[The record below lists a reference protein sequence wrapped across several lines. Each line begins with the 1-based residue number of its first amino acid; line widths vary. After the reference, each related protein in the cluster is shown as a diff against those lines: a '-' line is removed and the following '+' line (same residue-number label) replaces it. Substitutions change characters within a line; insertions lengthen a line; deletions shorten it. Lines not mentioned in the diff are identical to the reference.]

1 MSTINIKH
9 LITFSLA
16 LVLLSCKQSNPPLKP
31 IIEDTTYDSTIFF
44 SGIKWYIKSGLN
56 NKLGPGPNYFSNSS
70 KNVFLDNSGNLHL
83 KITNE
88 NGKWNCAEVISKDFF
103 GYGTYVF
110 KLISN
115 VADIEKNVVYGFF
128 TWDNNSFLEQA
139 NSEVDIEFS
148 KWGKSSDSLTLTQS
162 VQPVWFNIPAPYIE
176 RTNHPQININKI
188 RFPSSHA
195 FTWTDSLITWKSY
208 EGTDYPGT
216 NLIASWRFDK
226 NNQARTKLEGGK
238 ESNPIVIPKPGS
250 DTHARINLWLLNGIA
265 PSDNKEVE
273 LIVKEF
279 KFIP

>member
-1 MSTINIKH
+1 MSTIKIKY

-128 TWDNNSFLEQA
+128 TWDNTSFLEQA

-176 RTNHPQININKI
+176 RTNHPQMNLNKI
-188 RFPSSHA
+188 KFPSTHS

-208 EGTDYPGT
+208 EGTDFPGT
-216 NLIASWRFDK
+216 NLIANWRFDK

>member
-1 MSTINIKH
+1 MSTINIKY

-31 IIEDTTYDSTIFF
+31 IIEDTSYDSTIFF

-226 NNQARTKLEGGK
+226 NNRARTKLEGGK

>member
-1 MSTINIKH
+1 M
-9 LITFSLA
+9 
-16 LVLLSCKQSNPPLKP
+16 
-31 IIEDTTYDSTIFF
+31 
-44 SGIKWYIKSGLN
+44 
-56 NKLGPGPNYFSNSS
+56 
-70 KNVFLDNSGNLHL
+70 
-83 KITNE
+83 
-88 NGKWNCAEVISKDFF
+88 
-103 GYGTYVF
+103 
-110 KLISN
+110 ISN

-128 TWDNNSFLEQA
+128 TWDNTSFLEQA

-176 RTNHPQININKI
+176 RTNHPQMNLNKI
-188 RFPSSHA
+188 KFPSTHS

>member
-1 MSTINIKH
+1 M
-9 LITFSLA
+9 
-16 LVLLSCKQSNPPLKP
+16 
-31 IIEDTTYDSTIFF
+31 
-44 SGIKWYIKSGLN
+44 
-56 NKLGPGPNYFSNSS
+56 
-70 KNVFLDNSGNLHL
+70 
-83 KITNE
+83 
-88 NGKWNCAEVISKDFF
+88 
-103 GYGTYVF
+103 
-110 KLISN
+110 ISN

-128 TWDNNSFLEQA
+128 TWDNTSFLEQA